1 MTSVPSK
8 FIPRILLSNVL
19 FVFSIYASKEWLL
32 TYDVGI
38 FWVLMRVLACGG
50 FGVLVWEGF
59 TRQTSKRKTYEVS
72 HFLFFG
78 ASKACLLTWLVVGIG
93 YGVFTAVRA
102 ICMLVHGAI

>member
-1 MTSVPSK
+1 M
-8 FIPRILLSNVL
+8 
-19 FVFSIYASKEWLL
+19 

-59 TRQTSKRKTYEVS
+59 IGQSSKRKTYEVS

-78 ASKACLLTWLVVGIG
+78 ASKTCLLIWLVVGIG
-93 YGVFTAVRA
+93 YCIFTAVRA
-102 ICMLVHGAI
+102 ICMPVHRTI